1 MSFPPSGPVPCF
13 SVIVVN
19 WNGRHLLGECLDSV
33 LCEQDGS
40 LEIIVVDNGSTDGSA
55 DFVRERYGN
64 RVRLIELAGNEG
76 WAGGNNRGIETARG
90 EHLLLLNN
98 DACLE
103 RGFFR
108 HLREGIARHPD
119 AGMYSTRILNY
130 QDRSQIDNTGH
141 VIFRDGTARG
151 RLRLRKDGP
160 EFDREAEVLCPS
172 GAAGVYSRKLID
184 RVGPVDERYFAYGE
198 DTELGLRARKAGFSC
213 FYIPRAVVY
222 HKYSATG
229 GAYTLQKVFFVERN
243 RVWTLLKLYP
253 MVPGRGFPG
262 LDAGAVLPGTVRVSG
277 RGGGDGETAGGSFPP
292 GDLPGPF
299 PGVPGRPGGCAGDV
313 AGETGAEERLHDAR
327 PGVPE
332 DDREVFRGYPGSKC
346 QRIGAVSSPRVNT
359 PTISPAAP

>member
-1 MSFPPSGPVPCF
+1 MRMSTPPSGPDPCF

-40 LEIIVVDNGSTDGSA
+40 LEIIVVDNGSTDGSV
-55 DFVRERYGN
+55 DFILERYAN

-103 RGFFR
+103 REFFR

-130 QDRSQIDNTGH
+130 QDRSRIDNTGH

-151 RLRLRKDGP
+151 RFRLRRDGP

-198 DTELGLRARKAGFSC
+198 DTELGIRARKAGFSC
-213 FYIPRAVVY
+213 YYIPEAVVY
-222 HKYSATG
+222 HKYSSTV
-229 GAYTLQKVFFVERN
+229 GAYTLQKVFLVERN

-253 MVPGRGFPG
+253 WSLVAVSPFSTLARYFLGLYGF
-262 LDAGAVLPGTVRVSG
+262 L
-277 RGGGDGETAGGSFPP
+277 
-292 GDLPGPF
+292 
-299 PGVPGRPGGCAGDV
+299 
-313 AGETGAEERLHDAR
+313 AGEGATGKLREGHSPREIFLVLFRAYRDAL
-327 PGVPE
+327 VDAPE
-332 DDREVFRGYPGSKC
+332 MLRARRGLRNVCTMSDQEFRKMIARFSADIREVSF
-346 QRIGAVSSPRVNT
+346 NE
-359 PTISPAAP
+359 

>member
-1 MSFPPSGPVPCF
+1 MSLPTSGTDPGF

-33 LCEQDGS
+33 LCQQEGF

-55 DFVRERYGN
+55 NYVRERYGN
-64 RVRLIELAGNEG
+64 RVRLVELARNEG

-103 RGFFR
+103 GEFFH

-119 AGMYSTRILNY
+119 AGMYSTRILDY
-130 QDRSQIDNTGH
+130 YDRSQVDNTGH
-141 VIFRDGTARG
+141 VIFQDGTARG
-151 RLRLRKDGP
+151 RSRLKKDGP

-198 DTELGLRARKAGFSC
+198 DTELGIRARKAGFSC
-213 FYIPRAVVY
+213 YYIPEAVVY

-229 GAYTLQKVFFVERN
+229 GAYTPKKIYLVERN
-243 RVWTLLKLYP
+243 RVWTLLKL
-253 MVPGRGFPG
+253 FPWYLVAVSPVLTLARYFLG
-262 LDAGAVLPGTVRVSG
+262 LYGLLAGKGATGKL
-277 RGGGDGETAGGSFPP
+277 RGGYSPREIFQALFRAYRDA
-292 GDLPGPF
+292 L
-299 PGVPGRPGGCAGDV
+299 
-313 AGETGAEERLHDAR
+313 AEAPEMLRAR
-327 PGVPE
+327 RGLRSVCTMP
-332 DDREVFRGYPGSKC
+332 DREFRKMIS
-346 QRIGAVSSPRVNT
+346 RFSADIREVSFNE
-359 PTISPAAP
+359 

>member
-1 MSFPPSGPVPCF
+1 MRMSFPPSGPDPCF

-19 WNGRHLLGECLDSV
+19 WNGKHLLGECLDSV

-55 DFVRERYGN
+55 EFVLERYGS

-76 WAGGNNRGIETARG
+76 WAGGNNRGIETATG

-103 RGFFR
+103 MGFFR

-130 QDRSQIDNTGH
+130 QDRTQIDNTGH

-151 RLRLRKDGP
+151 RSRLKKDGP

-213 FYIPRAVVY
+213 YYVPKAVVY

-229 GAYTLQKVFFVERN
+229 GPYTPEKVFLVERN
-243 RVWTLLKLYP
+243 RLWTLLKLYP
-253 MVPGRGFPG
+253 WSVAVSPVLTLARYLHGLYGLLAGKGATGKLREGHSPRDIFLALFRADRDALAEAPEMLRARRGLKKVCRCPIGSSGRSSPGFP
-262 LDAGAVLPGTVRVSG
+262 RISG
-277 RGGGDGETAGGSFPP
+277 
-292 GDLPGPF
+292 
-299 PGVPGRPGGCAGDV
+299 
-313 AGETGAEERLHDAR
+313 
-327 PGVPE
+327 
-332 DDREVFRGYPGSKC
+332 K
-346 QRIGAVSSPRVNT
+346 
-359 PTISPAAP
+359 

>member
-1 MSFPPSGPVPCF
+1 MGMSLPTSGTDPGF

-33 LCEQDGS
+33 LCQQEGF

-55 DFVRERYGN
+55 NYVREQYGN
-64 RVRLIELAGNEG
+64 RVRLVELARNEG

-90 EHLLLLNN
+90 GHLLLLNN

-103 RGFFR
+103 GEFFH

-130 QDRSQIDNTGH
+130 YDRSQVDNTGH

-151 RLRLRKDGP
+151 RSRLKKDGP

-184 RVGPVDERYFAYGE
+184 RIGPVDERYFAYGE
-198 DTELGLRARKAGFSC
+198 DTELGIRARKAGFSC
-213 FYIPRAVVY
+213 HYIPKAVVF

-229 GAYTLQKVFFVERN
+229 GAYTPKKIYLVERN
-243 RVWTLLKLYP
+243 RVWTLLKLFPWYLIAVSP
-253 MVPGRGFPG
+253 VLTLARYSLGLYGLLAGKGATGKLREGHSPREIFRALIRAYRDALAEAPEMLRARRGLRSVCTMP
-262 LDAGAVLPGTVRVSG
+262 
-277 RGGGDGETAGGSFPP
+277 
-292 GDLPGPF
+292 
-299 PGVPGRPGGCAGDV
+299 
-313 AGETGAEERLHDAR
+313 
-327 PGVPE
+327 
-332 DDREVFRGYPGSKC
+332 DREFRKMIARFSADI
-346 QRIGAVSSPRVNT
+346 REVSFNE
-359 PTISPAAP
+359 

>member
-1 MSFPPSGPVPCF
+1 MRMFIPPPGPAPCY

-19 WNGRHLLGECLDSV
+19 WNGRHLLEECLDSV
-33 LCEQDGS
+33 LVQQDGPI
-40 LEIIVVDNGSTDGSA
+40 EIIVVDNGSTDGSA
-55 DFVRERYGN
+55 GFIRERYGN
-64 RVRLIELAGNEG
+64 RVRLIELAENQG

-90 EHLLLLNN
+90 GHLLLLNN
-98 DACLE
+98 DASLE
-103 RGFFR
+103 REFFR

-130 QDRSQIDNTGH
+130 QDRSRIDNTGH

-151 RLRLRKDGP
+151 RSRLEKDGP

-213 FYIPRAVVY
+213 YYIPRAVVY

-229 GAYTLQKVFFVERN
+229 GAYTLQKVFLVERN

-253 MVPGRGFPG
+253 WTLVAVSPFLTVARYSLG
-262 LDAGAVLPGTVRVSG
+262 LYGLLAGKGATGKLREGHSAGEIFKVLFRAYRDALAGAPEMVR
-277 RGGGDGETAGGSFPP
+277 
-292 GDLPGPF
+292 
-299 PGVPGRPGGCAGDV
+299 
-313 AGETGAEERLHDAR
+313 AR
-327 PGVPE
+327 RKLRSVCTMS
-332 DDREVFRGYPGSKC
+332 DREFRKMITRFSADIREVGF
-346 QRIGAVSSPRVNT
+346 NE
-359 PTISPAAP
+359 